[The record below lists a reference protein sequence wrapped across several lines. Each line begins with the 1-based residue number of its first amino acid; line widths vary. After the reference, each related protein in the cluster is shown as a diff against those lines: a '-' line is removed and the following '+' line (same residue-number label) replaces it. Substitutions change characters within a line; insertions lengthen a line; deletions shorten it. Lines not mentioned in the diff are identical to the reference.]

1 MKRQD
6 GYELNSNLNTQ
17 IVTFRFT
24 SIGSKGNIEK
34 IIEFTYMQDNY
45 WNLGFGDVKGDD
57 WEDNIISNNND
68 MRKVLQTIAN
78 AIHLFF
84 DLYPDQ
90 NILILPLDNQRTL
103 LYNRIFQQKW
113 KEIEPIFTVKAGAL
127 SESVSKFTNYNP
139 TKLYNNFS
147 ICPKK

>member
-1 MKRQD
+1 MKKQD
-6 GYELNSNLNTQ
+6 GYELNVNFKAQ
-17 IVTFRFT
+17 KVAFRFT
-24 SIGSKGNIEK
+24 SKGSKGSIKK
-34 IIEFTYMQDNY
+34 IIEFAYMQDHY
-45 WNLGFGDVKGDD
+45 WNLGFGDVKGNDWDD
-57 WEDNIISNNND
+57 DVISNNND
-68 MRKVLQTIAN
+68 LRKVLQTVAN

-90 NILILPLDNQRTL
+90 NVLILPLDNRRTL

-127 SESVSKFTNYNP
+127 SDPLSKFENYNS
-139 TKLYNNFS
+139 TKLYNIFS